1 MRNRRI
7 ILTSILLML
16 FNICVCVA
24 GGKSPKPVLL
34 VYGGSVEAYMAAA
47 QAAISGVPTVWVDN
61 SSTWRKS
68 LSTASESVQSDL
80 MLDGGAW
87 KYILRKTSVYEGIEA
102 LRRDSTFK
110 RDLMRLSSMQPAKKE
125 LLTVIHQQD
134 IEKVSESSKSWEIK
148 LTNKQSF
155 QVKYVLDASK
165 ESKLCRMANV
175 KADDNVKV
183 LRSTVLSLPQSRALI
198 FVGEDQGEIEVAYLH
213 EVVPAENNLFV
224 LKAKEGY
231 NLPYRVALG
240 QTVGAVVSYCAFF
253 KTSTDKIDLR
263 VLQNELLMYRSRLLP
278 CVDISI
284 EDKHYSSLQRIFLT
298 GILPLNQKEGKL
310 YFNGQ
315 DSVKL
320 ADVKEELKRLFSR
333 TQLWFVDHNPEYL
346 TLKSTISLLKFAA
359 FRGDELDKEIEQKWK
374 KEFGFE
380 QDYNPERLI
389 SKYEFAVLWDKYASP
404 FWVKRSQNGDAIIR

>member
-1 MRNRRI
+1 
-7 ILTSILLML
+7 
-16 FNICVCVA
+16 
-24 GGKSPKPVLL
+24 
-34 VYGGSVEAYMAAA
+34 
-47 QAAISGVPTVWVDN
+47 PTVWVDN

-165 ESKLCRMANV
+165 ESKLCSMANV
-175 KADDNVKV
+175 KVM
-183 LRSTVLSLPQSRALI
+183 RSTVLSHPQSRALI

-253 KTSTDKIDLR
+253 KTSTDKID
-263 VLQNELLMYRSRLLP
+263 
-278 CVDISI
+278 
-284 EDKHYSSLQRIFLT
+284 
-298 GILPLNQKEGKL
+298 
-310 YFNGQ
+310 
-315 DSVKL
+315 
-320 ADVKEELKRLFSR
+320 
-333 TQLWFVDHNPEYL
+333 
-346 TLKSTISLLKFAA
+346 
-359 FRGDELDKEIEQKWK
+359 
-374 KEFGFE
+374 
-380 QDYNPERLI
+380 
-389 SKYEFAVLWDKYASP
+389 
-404 FWVKRSQNGDAIIR
+404 